1 MNLIMFYELD
11 DAGSPVLDE
20 HKQPI
25 IRHRPESKTLAYVL
39 LVTRLHAA
47 NPAMHYVIDKFIEL
61 YSVTLQWDWF
71 EQYQAWLVRKADAEL
86 NAPAL
91 PLPIETQDQQAL
103 ECPLFAEPEPVR
115 PELKTIEQ
123 YRAEVLIDGISID
136 EYLFRTQRT
145 AAVNSITVEVDG
157 LVFDGDEQSQRRMLA
172 AIHAS
177 EDAGIE
183 STIWRLADNTE
194 ASVTVEQIRQ
204 AHSLA
209 IIEQGKL
216 WTKGAVDA

>member
-1 MNLIMFYELD
+1 MPDLTMFYELD
-11 DAGSPVLDE
+11 KSGSPVLDE
-20 HKQPI
+20 HQQPL
-25 IRHRPESKTLAYVL
+25 IRHRPESKALADVL

-47 NPAMHYVIDKFIEL
+47 NPAMHHVIDRFIEL
-61 YSVTLQWDWF
+61 YAVTLQWDWF
-71 EQYQAWLVRKADAEL
+71 EQYQAWLARKADAEL

-91 PLPIETQDQQAL
+91 PIDTEDPQAIEQ
-103 ECPLFAEPEPVR
+103 PLFAEPMPER
-115 PELKTIEQ
+115 PPHKTLEQ
-123 YRAEVLIDGISID
+123 YRAEILIDGISIE
-136 EYLFRTQRT
+136 EYLFRTQRA

-177 EDAGIE
+177 EDAGIT

-194 ASVTVEQIRQ
+194 AVVTVEQIRQ

-216 WTKGAVDA
+216 WTKGAGDA

>member
-1 MNLIMFYELD
+1 MNLMIFYELD
-11 DAGSPVLDE
+11 DSGSPVLDE
-20 HKQPI
+20 QKQPV
-25 IRHRPESKTLAYVL
+25 IRHRPESKALADVL

-47 NPAMHYVIDKFIEL
+47 NPAMHNVIDKFIEL

-71 EQYQAWLVRKADAEL
+71 AHYQAWLVRKADAEL
-86 NAPAL
+86 NAPE
-91 PLPIETQDQQAL
+91 LPIETQYQQAI
-103 ECPLFAEPEPVR
+103 EVPLFAEPMPER
-115 PELKTIEQ
+115 PQHKTLEQ
-123 YRAEVLIDGISID
+123 YRASILIDGISID
-136 EYLFRTQRT
+136 EYLFRTQRA
-145 AAVNSITVEVDG
+145 AAVNSITVKVDG

-194 ASVTVEQIRQ
+194 AAVTVEQIRQ

-216 WTKGAVDA
+216 WTKGATNA

>member
-1 MNLIMFYELD
+1 MDLSMFYELN

-20 HKQPI
+20 HDQSV
-25 IRHRPESKTLAYVL
+25 IRHRPESKALADVL

-47 NPAMHYVIDKFIEL
+47 NPEMHHVIDKFIEL
-61 YSVTLQWDWF
+61 YDITLQWEWF
-71 EQYQAWLVRKADAEL
+71 AQYQLWLARKADAEL

-91 PLPIETQDQQAL
+91 PVETQDQQVF
-103 ECPLFAEPEPVR
+103 ERPLFAEPEPVR

-123 YRAEVLIDGISID
+123 YRAEILINGISID

-194 ASVTVEQIRQ
+194 AAVTVEQIRQ

-216 WTKGAVDA
+216 WTKGAADA

>member
-1 MNLIMFYELD
+1 MNLTIFYELD
-11 DAGSPVLDE
+11 DSGSPVLDE
-20 HKQPI
+20 HKQPAL
-25 IRHRPESKTLAYVL
+25 RHRPESKTLADVL

-47 NPAMHYVIDKFIEL
+47 HPAMHHVIGKFTEL
-61 YSVTLQWDWF
+61 YAVTLQWDWF
-71 EQYQAWLVRKADAEL
+71 EQYQSWLKRKTDAEL

-91 PLPIETQDQQAL
+91 PIETQDQQAI
-103 ECPLFAEPEPVR
+103 ESPLFAEPEPVR

-123 YRAEVLIDGISID
+123 YRAEILIDGISID
-136 EYLFRTQRT
+136 EYQFRTQRS

-194 ASVTVEQIRQ
+194 AAVTVEQIRQ

-216 WTKGAVDA
+216 WTKGATDA

>member
-1 MNLIMFYELD
+1 MEMFYEEFTTGENGAQTLPDKVIKKRPYAVSLD
-11 DAGSPVLDE
+11 DVFRVV
-20 HKQPI
+20 K
-25 IRHRPESKTLAYVL
+25 
-39 LVTRLHAA
+39 LHAA
-47 NPAMHYVIDKFIEL
+47 NPAMHHVIDKFIEL
-61 YSVTLQWDWF
+61 YAAALQWDWF
-71 EQYQAWLVRKADAEL
+71 EQYQAWLARKNDAEL

-91 PLPIETQDQQAL
+91 PIDLQDQQAI
-103 ECPLFAEPEPVR
+103 EQPLFAEPEPLR
-115 PELKTIEQ
+115 PELLPMSL
-123 YRAEVLIDGISID
+123 YREVLLIDGLSID
-136 EYLFRTQRT
+136 EYIFRTQRA

-177 EDAGIE
+177 EDAGIT

-194 ASVTVEQIRQ
+194 VAVNVEQIRQ

-216 WTKGAVDA
+216 WTKGAGDA

>member
-1 MNLIMFYELD
+1 MDLSMFYELD
-11 DAGSPVLDE
+11 DAGSPMLDE
-20 HKQPI
+20 QNQPVL
-25 IRHRPESKTLAYVL
+25 RHRPESKALADVL

-47 NPAMHYVIDKFIEL
+47 NPAMHQVIDKFIEL
-61 YSVTLQWDWF
+61 YAVTLQWDWF
-71 EQYQAWLVRKADAEL
+71 EQYQAWLARKADAEL

-91 PLPIETQDQQAL
+91 PIEAPEQQAI
-103 ECPLFAEPEPVR
+103 EQPLFAEPMPER
-115 PELKTIEQ
+115 PQHKTIEQ
-123 YRAEVLIDGISID
+123 DRAEILIDGISIN
-136 EYLFRTQRT
+136 EYLFRAKRA

-177 EDAGIE
+177 EDAGIV

-194 ASVTVEQIRQ
+194 AAVTVEQIRQ

-216 WTKGAVDA
+216 WTKGAADA

>member
-1 MNLIMFYELD
+1 MFYERD
-11 DAGSPVLDE
+11 KSGSPVLDE
-20 HKQPI
+20 HKQPV
-25 IRHRPESKTLAYVL
+25 IRHRPESKSLADVF

-47 NPAMHYVIDKFIEL
+47 NPVMHHVIDKFIEL
-61 YSVTLQWDWF
+61 YAVTLQWDWF
-71 EQYQAWLVRKADAEL
+71 EQYQVWLALKENAEL
-86 NAPAL
+86 NEPAL
-91 PLPIETQDQQAL
+91 PIDAQDQQSI
-103 ECPLFAEPEPVR
+103 EQPLFAEPEPVR
-115 PELKTIEQ
+115 PELKTITQ
-123 YRAEVLIDGISID
+123 YREEILIDGISID
-136 EYLFRTQRT
+136 EYLFRTQRA

-177 EDAGIE
+177 EDAGIT

-194 ASVTVEQIRQ
+194 VAVNVEQIRQ

-216 WTKGAVDA
+216 WTKGAGDA